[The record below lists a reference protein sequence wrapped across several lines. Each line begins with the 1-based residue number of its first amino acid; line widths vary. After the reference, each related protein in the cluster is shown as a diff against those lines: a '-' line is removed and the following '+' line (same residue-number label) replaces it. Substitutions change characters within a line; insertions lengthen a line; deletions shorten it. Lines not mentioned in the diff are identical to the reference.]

1 MASAISTLTGM
12 KPPQGTQLTVAQ
24 TTSIAMTFFS
34 TRAAYIIPRTERSTC
49 RSGDGALPMTAA
61 DDS

>member
-34 TRAAYIIPRTERSTC
+34 TGAAYIIPRT
-49 RSGDGALPMTAA
+49 
-61 DDS
+61 